1 MITDAIE
8 SLKLVGT
15 QIEYRALKTSE
26 GVKSEDLTAETIPKW
41 VTQEIQNV
49 QFKDSEEWEGS
60 GYILDINKNDRKID
74 VQFYEKLPEG
84 RYIATLDV
92 PKDTGI
98 DSLEL
103 AKVYLFKFKAFKA
116 TLSEKVVTF
125 LKEKYALQMDNIYRF
140 ELLSLEK
147 LDAEADVSSAPAE
160 DEDAEE

>member
-1 MITDAIE
+1 M
-8 SLKLVGT
+8 
-15 QIEYRALKTSE
+15 
-26 GVKSEDLTAETIPKW
+26 KSEDLTAETIPKW
-41 VTQEIQNV
+41 VTQEIQNA

-92 PKDTGI
+92 PKDTNI
-98 DSLEL
+98 ESPEL

-147 LDAEADVSSAPAE
+147 LDTEADVSSAPAE